1 MQLKIC
7 GKNVNIEDNKITG
20 ITGKSI
26 NDIISF
32 NNEILNPNIYV
43 VSFYD
48 IENIENI
55 TVINFLNINKENN
68 NLEEFF
74 KILNLNI
81 KILTKKVDELSTS
94 EKIKILIL
102 YSLIKDY
109 NIIYFD
115 NIFPFFDSSSRT
127 KLKKLIIKLKKFKN
141 KTILIS
147 DIFIDNIFE
156 IIDNLIFVGKDKFIF
171 DNKYDIYKEIDIN
184 MPITLILRYKIFEKK
199 KVDIG
204 KVDSVNELIKAIYRE
219 VR

>member
-156 IIDNLIFVGKDKFIF
+156 IIDNLIFVEKDKFIF

-184 MPITLILRYKIFEKK
+184 IPITLILRYKIFEKK